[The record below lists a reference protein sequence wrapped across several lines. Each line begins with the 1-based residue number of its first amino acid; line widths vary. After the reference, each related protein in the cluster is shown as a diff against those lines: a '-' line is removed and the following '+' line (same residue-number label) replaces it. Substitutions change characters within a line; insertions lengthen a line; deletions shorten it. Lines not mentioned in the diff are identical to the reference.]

1 MANQTIE
8 LRNYDVS
15 LSEVNETSDGLLLVR
30 GIVNRPGSWSEP
42 LPAKNGKAFI
52 ERIMPD
58 TFANAIKR
66 GGNIKF
72 LKEHNRDKLLA
83 STKNGTLKLEETPEG
98 LYMEARISP
107 TQYGKDTYQLI
118 KDGELSSMSFGMT
131 VLKNTWEKAGEIM
144 KRTITDLALSEVS
157 CVSDPAY
164 VQSNI
169 QARSIEVV
177 NEIEIPNMKE
187 RNLTDMNIK
196 ELHELKTKI
205 YNENKQILTTEN
217 RSLDEGQQYAKSEIL
232 AELRSIDEKIQSVEY
247 TNKTETRG
255 AITMNKNN
263 TFETE
268 TRAVEQFI
276 RKQDGEELRAM
287 QANYG
292 TQIGTGFLT
301 IPTIMSDYIVE
312 KLNEQAPIFARTNNF
327 TPVSGFLEILRE
339 KSMGTAGFVG
349 EMEDVVLND
358 FTMDKVRL
366 DQKRVGTA
374 IELSQQLVNDSGID
388 VVNYSIGLLSRRL
401 GLTLDNSVL
410 IGKKEKGEFEGI
422 LNDLTIGEQAG
433 LATNVIAIEE
443 LLDLYNSMNPAY
455 IGGAVWVV
463 SRQTFNMIAKLKNDK
478 NGEYYLV
485 RDVAETGPVFKLFG
499 QPVLIN
505 DTMPAPET
513 GQRAVLFANFS
524 EGYVTMTKK
533 GLNLQHITGDS
544 KQALRGSQLIVLDG
558 YMDGKVLNPAAIKVL
573 KMK

>member
-1 MANQTIE
+1 MTNQTIE

-15 LSEVNETSDGLLLVR
+15 LSEVNETSDGLLLVK

-52 ERIMPD
+52 ERIMPN

-177 NEIEIPNMKE
+177 NEIEIPNINE
-187 RNLTDMNIK
+187 RKLSEMNIK
-196 ELHELKTKI
+196 ELQELKTKI
-205 YNENKQILTTEN
+205 LNENKELLTTES
-217 RSLDEGQQYAKSEIL
+217 RSLDEAQQYCRSEIVK
-232 AELRSIDEKIQSVEY
+232 ELRSIDKKIQSVEY
-247 TNKTETRG
+247 TNKTETREV
-255 AITMNKNN
+255 ITMNKNN
-263 TFETE
+263 TLEQE
-268 TRAVEQFI
+268 TRALEQFL
-276 RKQDGEELRAM
+276 RKEDGAEIRAM
-287 QANYG
+287 QMG
-292 TQIGTGFLT
+292 SEPGKVVV
-301 IPTIMSDYIVE
+301 PTNLSDYIVE
-312 KLNEQAPIFARTNNF
+312 RLNEYAPIYARTKNF
-327 TPVSGFLEILRE
+327 TPVSGTLEVLRE
-339 KSMGTAGFVG
+339 DNIGNAGFVG
-349 EMEDVVLND
+349 EMENLKPND
-358 FTMDKVRL
+358 FSMNKIRL

-388 VVNYSIGLLSRRL
+388 IVGYAIRILSRRL
-401 GLTLDNSVL
+401 GLTVDSSVL
-410 IGKKEKGEFEGI
+410 IGDKATQFEGI
-422 LNDLTIGEQAG
+422 LKDDVTISPQLTNS
-433 LATNVIAIEE
+433 ATAITIDE
-443 LLDLYNSMNPAY
+443 LLDLYNSMHPEY

-478 NGEYYLV
+478 NGEYYLIREV
-485 RDVAETGPVFKLFG
+485 SETGPVYRLFG
-499 QPVLIN
+499 QPVIIN
-505 DTMPAPET
+505 DTMPAPEA
-513 GQRAVLFANFS
+513 GEKAVLFANFN
-524 EGYVTMTKK
+524 EGYATMTKK
-533 GLNLQHITGDS
+533 GLELKHISGDTT
-544 KQALRGSQLIVLDG
+544 QALRGSHLLLLDG
-558 YMDGKVLNPAAIKVL
+558 YMDGKILSPEAIKIL
-573 KMK
+573 KMKSA